1 MNEAIL
7 RRVFQAL
14 NAHGARY
21 TLFGG
26 LAVGAL
32 GLPRA
37 TKDIDLLIQSS
48 PANVE
53 AVVAALR
60 SVFADPALDEITAA
74 EMESYGLIRY
84 GVADFD
90 FVIDL
95 TTRLGEAV
103 RFETLESAE
112 LTFLGERV
120 PVATPRALVR
130 MKLAAGRPQDLL
142 DVARL
147 RAQFGEE
154 NS

>member
-1 MNEAIL
+1 MSEEIL
-7 RRVFQAL
+7 SRLFRAL
-14 NAHGARY
+14 NEHGARY

-37 TKDIDLLIQSS
+37 TKDVDLLIESS

-53 AVVAALR
+53 AVVEALR
-60 SVFADPALDEITAA
+60 SVFADPALDEITVA

-84 GVADFD
+84 GVAEFD
-90 FVIDL
+90 FVIDI

-103 RFETLESAE
+103 RFESLESSV
-112 LTFLGERV
+112 LTFLGEQV

-154 NS
+154 VT